1 MAHSSQRLKFK
12 DADVRRK
19 NKGKRKPQQIRHRK
33 AALRSLTNKL
43 HSQSQYEQAVRIQ
56 PSTIKE
62 YGARGTKLAVGVGP
76 AALDQLAVH
85 AQ

>member
-1 MAHSSQRLKFK
+1 MTHSSQRLKFK

-43 HSQSQYEQAVRIQ
+43 HSQSQLQGH
-56 PSTIKE
+56 T
-62 YGARGTKLAVGVGP
+62 
-76 AALDQLAVH
+76 
-85 AQ
+85 